1 VLPVNL
7 QWPSS
12 RRAHRPAVE
21 RRRETVMST
30 KILGIRSLHLVGAVT
45 LTVVMLGCSSAEDE
59 SSANRGKSE
68 RPTSGP
74 VTLTIS
80 GDEYEYLGT
89 PAPLAGTLGTECPP
103 SHGVPSVPADCW
115 TWDAE
120 GLGGGTYLQVFQA
133 FTFDNI
139 AFTFTLTD
147 SGDDTLSGSGAGH
160 LESEDRTG
168 PQAMG
173 HVRRFPHTMTLTSGS
188 GRFARLTAELTGEF
202 TSTVVGIDPATG
214 IVHRKAAG
222 EFTGNLRASPT

>member
-1 VLPVNL
+1 
-7 QWPSS
+7 
-12 RRAHRPAVE
+12 
-21 RRRETVMST
+21 MSA
-30 KILGIRSLHLVGAVT
+30 KIRGIRAFHFVGAVT
-45 LTVVMLGCSSAEDE
+45 ITVVLLGCGAEGHE

-68 RPTSGP
+68 RPASGP

-80 GDEYEYLGT
+80 GNEYEYLGKG
-89 PAPLAGTLGTECPP
+89 PLAGTLGTECPP

-120 GLGGGTYLQVFQA
+120 RLGGGTYLQVFQA

-160 LESEDRTG
+160 LESEDPTG

-173 HVRRFPHTMTLTSGS
+173 HVRRFPHTMTLTSGT
-188 GRFARLTAELTGEF
+188 GRFAGITGKLTGEF
-202 TSTVVGIDPATG
+202 TSTVVGIDPGTG
-214 IVHRKAAG
+214 IVHRRVAG
-222 EFTGNLRASPT
+222 EFTSNLRSSPT